1 MGKKTRRIRNKKTGN
16 RAASATAPA
25 TATAAEVTTAA
36 AVATS
41 DAAEEYGMEK
51 WEARDNQL
59 PKSDVYVQAM
69 AGKLTIGEKF
79 RLINR
84 GITGDDC
91 VHCMFYMGVLLGGN
105 PFVTSHAALPWYLEG
120 AIRGSIQSTR
130 SLMGRFYIQNAAA
143 LHGYWGEIFRKHF
156 SEHGNALGEHKD
168 LKDLVERECA
178 ICSKTDTKT
187 LTLQQCK
194 GCSAYCY
201 CGEGC
206 QAIHWEEHKHRNECK
221 QVQTLNKYHKPY
233 AKEIRD
239 AVIRGDKEIPTLEK
253 LRYKLGLTRPQE
265 EYIEFFELTHSGK
278 KIDPDDYLVGREDG
292 TLWVGS
298 VPISPI
304 RRNDTIIVLP
314 TLRHVSG
321 K

>member
-1 MGKKTRRIRNKKTGN
+1 MGKKSRRIRNKKTGN
-16 RAASATAPA
+16 DAASAIA
-25 TATAAEVTTAA
+25 TTTAAEVTTAA

-84 GITGDDC
+84 GITEDDC

-120 AIRGSIQSTR
+120 AIRGSLRCTM
-130 SLMGRFYIQNAAA
+130 SLIWGFYIDLKTAA
-143 LHGYWGEIFRKHF
+143 LMDYWGKISKKYF
-156 SEHGNALGEHKD
+156 SDVVLDDAIELKNAKCA
-168 LKDLVERECA
+168 LVRECI

-187 LTLQQCK
+187 LTLKQCE
-194 GCSAYCY
+194 GCSVYCY
-201 CGEGC
+201 CSEEC
-206 QAIHWEEHKHRNECK
+206 QTIHWKEHKHRNECK
-221 QVQTLNKYHKPY
+221 QVQILNKYHKPY

-239 AVIRGDKEIPTLEK
+239 AVIRGDKEIP
-253 LRYKLGLTRPQE
+253 
-265 EYIEFFELTHSGK
+265 
-278 KIDPDDYLVGREDG
+278 
-292 TLWVGS
+292 
-298 VPISPI
+298 
-304 RRNDTIIVLP
+304 
-314 TLRHVSG
+314 
-321 K
+321 